1 MEIYL
6 DNSATTRCFPEVA
19 EIVRKVMCED
29 YGNPASLH
37 HKGVVAESYI
47 KDAKETLANLLK
59 VNTKDIYFTSCGTE
73 SDNLALVGCARAMK
87 RTGNHIITSCIEHA
101 AILKTLQFLEEEEGF
116 RITYLPVDENGIV
129 KLDALKEALCPETI
143 MVSVMYVNNE
153 IGSVQPLEEISKIV
167 KEYNKNIVVHTD
179 AVQGFGKYKI
189 YPKRQGIDMLSVSGH
204 KIHGPKGTGFLYI
217 GDKVRIQPIL
227 FGGGQQKGMRSGTE
241 NVPGA
246 AAIALAAKMTYDN
259 FDEKIAKLRELKA
272 YFIEGLNKIEDVH
285 VHGLTD
291 ENSAPHIISCGFK
304 DVRSEVLL
312 HTLEGEGI
320 YVSAGSACSSNHPQ
334 LSGVLKNIGTKREYL
349 DSTIRFSMSE
359 FTTKEEIDAT
369 LKTLYNCLPKLRRFT
384 RR

>member
-6 DNSATTRCFPEVA
+6 DNSATTKCFPEVG
-19 EIVRKVMCED
+19 EIVRKTMCED
-29 YGNPASLH
+29 YGNPSSLH
-37 HKGVVAESYI
+37 HKGVVAEGYI
-47 KDAKETLANLLK
+47 KDAKDTLAKILK
-59 VNTKDIYFTSCGTE
+59 VNAKDIYFTSCGTE
-73 SDNLALVGCARAMK
+73 SDNLALIGCARAMK
-87 RTGNHIITSCIEHA
+87 RTGNHIITSRIEHS
-101 AILKTLQFLEEEEGF
+101 AILNTLRFLEEEEGF
-116 RITYLPVDENGIV
+116 RVTYLPVDENGIV

-153 IGSVQPLEEISKIV
+153 IGSVQPLEEISKIA
-167 KEYNKNIVVHTD
+167 KAYNKNIVIHTD

-204 KIHGPKGTGFLYI
+204 KIHGPKGTGILYI

-246 AAIALAAKMTYDN
+246 AGIALAAKMTYEN
-259 FDEKIAKLRELKA
+259 FEEKIAKLRELKA
-272 YFIEGLNKIEDVH
+272 YFVEGLNKIEDVH

-304 DVRSEVLL
+304 NVRSEVLL

-320 YVSAGSACSSNHPQ
+320 YVSSGSACSSNHPQ
-334 LSGVLKNIGTKREYL
+334 LSGVLRNIGADKEYL

-359 FTTKEEIDAT
+359 FTTKEEIDET

>member
-19 EIVRKVMCED
+19 EIVRKAMCED

-87 RTGNHIITSCIEHA
+87 RTGNHIITSCIEHSA
-101 AILKTLQFLEEEEGF
+101 VLKTLQFLEEEEGF

-153 IGSVQPLEEISKIV
+153 IGSVQPLEEISKIA

-189 YPKRQGIDMLSVSGH
+189 YPKRQGIDMMSVSGH

-291 ENSAPHIISCGFK
+291 EKSAPHIISCGFK

-349 DSTIRFSMSE
+349 DSTLRFSMSE
-359 FTTKEEIDAT
+359 FTTKEEIDLT
-369 LKTLYNCLPKLRRFT
+369 LEALYNCLPKLRRFT

>member
-6 DNSATTRCFPEVA
+6 DNSATTRCFKEVA

-29 YGNPASLH
+29 YGNPSSLH
-37 HKGVVAESYI
+37 HKGVVAEGYVKEA
-47 KDAKETLANLLK
+47 KDTLAKLLK
-59 VNTKDIYFTSCGTE
+59 VNSKDIYFTSCGTE

-101 AILKTLQFLEEEEGF
+101 AVLKTLQFLEEHEGF

-153 IGSVQPLEEISKIV
+153 IGSVQPIEEISKIV

-189 YPKRQGIDMLSVSGH
+189 YPKRQGIDMMSVSGH

-217 GDKVRIQPIL
+217 GEKVRIQPIL

-259 FDEKIAKLRELKA
+259 FDEKISKLRELKA

-291 ENSAPHIISCGFK
+291 ERSAPHIISCGFK

-349 DSTIRFSMSE
+349 DSTLRFSMSE

-369 LKTLYNCLPKLRRFT
+369 LKVLYNNLPKLRRFT

>member
-19 EIVRKVMCED
+19 EIVRKAMCED

-47 KDAKETLANLLK
+47 KEAKDTLAKLLK

-87 RTGNHIITSCIEHA
+87 RTGNHIITSCIEHSA
-101 AILKTLQFLEEEEGF
+101 VLKTLQFLEEEEGF

-129 KLDALKEALCPETI
+129 KLDALKEVLCPETI

-153 IGSVQPLEEISKIV
+153 IGSVQPIEEISKIA

-189 YPKRQGIDMLSVSGH
+189 YPKRQGIDMMSVSGH

-291 ENSAPHIISCGFK
+291 ERSAPHIISCGFK

-359 FTTKEEIDAT
+359 FTTKEEIDMVLEA
-369 LKTLYNCLPKLRRFT
+369 LYNNLPKLRRFT

>member
-153 IGSVQPLEEISKIV
+153 IGSVQPLEEISKIA